1 MPPSVL
7 ISDDYDVV
15 TKALDSKPNFTD
27 PQTKALYNWVLRLLT
42 ALFNYVIYFTG
53 DNSDR
58 HDHLKREVNELK
70 EQVEELRTHAS
81 LPAPDPLTVQ
91 PPAPIKP
98 ETSTAKPGRRCQR
111 CHAIGHDTATCRT
124 KDPDVM
130 KKRVSNNAKIKK
142 AANDTYV
149 QRPIPPRLYPYQ
161 QYFGDPII
169 PPQQPLQAYY
179 AAIADAKEFRRR
191 KMQSTKD
198 RRRAN
203 AAATNR

>member
-7 ISDDYDVV
+7 ISNDYDVV
-15 TKALDSKPNFTD
+15 KQALESKPKFID
-27 PQTKALYNWVLRLLT
+27 AQTIALYNWCFRLLT
-42 ALFNYVIYFTG
+42 ALFNYVTFFIG

-58 HDHLKREVNELK
+58 HELLKQEVDELK

-81 LPAPDPLTVQ
+81 LPAPDPLPVKQ
-91 PPAPIKP
+91 P
-98 ETSTAKPGRRCQR
+98 STAKPGKRCQR
-111 CHAIGHDTATCRT
+111 CHATGHDTTTCHTR
-124 KDPDVM
+124 DPDAM

-142 AANDTYV
+142 AATDIYV
-149 QRPIPPRLYPYQ
+149 QRPIPPRLHPYP

-169 PPQQPLQAYY
+169 PPQQPLQAYF

-203 AAATNR
+203 VATTNR

>member
-15 TKALDSKPNFTD
+15 TKALDSKPKFTD
-27 PQTKALYNWVLRLLT
+27 PQSIALYNWCFRLLT
-42 ALFNYVIYFTG
+42 ALFNYVTYFIG
-53 DNSDR
+53 DNADR
-58 HDHLKREVNELK
+58 HQFLKQEVDELK

-81 LPAPDPLTVQ
+81 LPAPEPLPVKQ
-91 PPAPIKP
+91 PNTTKP
-98 ETSTAKPGRRCQR
+98 ESSTAKPGRRCQR
-111 CHAIGHDTATCRT
+111 CHATGHDTTTCRT
-124 KDPDVM
+124 RDPDAM

-142 AANDTYV
+142 AANDIYV
-149 QRPIPPRLYPYQ
+149 QRPIPPRLHPYP

-198 RRRAN
+198 RRRTN